1 MSWAEK
7 MKKWGGADVTFLSE
21 DGECITFMVVDEPY
35 LIKGKY
41 EGDDT
46 QRIGCPAVT
55 QEGFTL
61 LVIGKRVARRLSKL
75 EPYYKEAAFELIR
88 HGEHGDQKSKYELT
102 MVTDKR
108 IVNELQ
114 AVKDIG
120 VSAEDIADAVAEAEE
135 ICAGQ

>member
-7 MKKWGGADVTFLSE
+7 MKQWGGADVTFLSE
-21 DGECITFMVVDEPY
+21 DGECITFMVVGEPF
-35 LIKGKY
+35 LIKGQY
-41 EGDDT
+41 EGEDT
-46 QRIGCPAVT
+46 QRIGCPIVT

-61 LVIGKRVARRLSKL
+61 LVVSRRVARRLSKL
-75 EPYYKEAAFELIR
+75 EPYFKESAIELIR
-88 HGEHGDQKSKYELT
+88 HGEHGDLKSKYE
-102 MVTDKR
+102 MGVVTNKG

-120 VSAEDIADAVAEAEE
+120 VSAEDIAEAVAEAEE